1 MNDVSADFVG
11 RFDELHRVAYRAS
24 FVVLGQR
31 EDAQDC
37 AQEALARTLA
47 HWPTVADHA
56 VPWVARVATNLAL
69 DRARWQARRRRA
81 DRRRSPATSEVVHPT
96 DIADESVVR
105 SSGVESAA
113 GRSGSAESDVSTARH
128 DLAVAL
134 RSLPRRQRDA
144 VVLRHL
150 LGLSEQETATAMGCS
165 VGTVKS
171 STSRA
176 LDALRRALGPAWNP
190 RPGLGDPD
198 WR

>member
-47 HWPTVADHA
+47 SWPTVAAHA

-69 DRARWQARRRRA
+69 DRARWQARRRRS
-81 DRRRSPATSEVVHPT
+81 DRRRTPATV
-96 DIADESVVR
+96 DEGGTSAP
-105 SSGVESAA
+105 GVEAAA
-113 GRSGSAESDVSTARH
+113 GRGWSAESDVSTARH

-150 LGLSEQETATAMGCS
+150 LGFSEQETATAMGCS

-176 LDALRRALGPAWNP
+176 LGALRRALGPAWNP